1 MIIAKGNVSTAEG
14 PMPVENLQPGMLVID
29 RGHWARKLLKV
40 EQVQLHQTLHFER
53 NTDLVLAGNS
63 ILFTLIGLRSAIA
76 LKGVRKAMGGRI
88 QMLFEG
94 RKMQDDVM
102 KIKKEE
108 VTGYRL
114 TIEDGKDVLV
124 NGYDVADKEEG
135 VC

>member
-29 RGHWARKLLKV
+29 RGHRARKLLKV
-40 EQVQLHQTLHFER
+40 EQVQLHQTLYFER

>member
-1 MIIAKGNVSTAEG
+1 MIIAKGNVSTVEG
-14 PMPVENLQPGMLVID
+14 PVPVEHLKPGMLVVD
-29 RGHWARKLLKV
+29 RGHRARILLKI

-53 NTDLVLAGNS
+53 NPDLILAGNS
-63 ILFTLIGLRSAIA
+63 ILFTLTGLRSAIS
-76 LKGVRKAMGGRI
+76 LKNVRKAMNGRI

-102 KIKKEE
+102 KIRKEE

-114 TIEDGKDVLV
+114 TIEGGKDVLV

-135 VC
+135 

>member
-29 RGHWARKLLKV
+29 RGHRARKLLKV

-114 TIEDGKDVLV
+114 TIEDGEDVLV

>member
-29 RGHWARKLLKV
+29 RGHRARKLLKV

-114 TIEDGKDVLV
+114 TIENGKDVLV

>member
-1 MIIAKGNVSTAEG
+1 
-14 PMPVENLQPGMLVID
+14 MPVENLQPGMLVID
-29 RGHWARKLLKV
+29 RGHRARKLLKV
-40 EQVQLHQTLHFER
+40 EPVQLHQTLHFER
-53 NTDLVLAGNS
+53 NTNLVLAGNS
-63 ILFTLIGLRSAIA
+63 ILFTLTGLRSAIS

>member
-29 RGHWARKLLKV
+29 RGHRARKLLKV

-53 NTDLVLAGNS
+53 NPDLILAGNS

-114 TIEDGKDVLV
+114 TIENGKDVLV

>member
-1 MIIAKGNVSTAEG
+1 MIIAKGNVSTVEG
-14 PMPVENLQPGMLVID
+14 PVPVEHLKPGMLVVD
-29 RGHWARKLLKV
+29 RGHRARILLKI

-53 NTDLVLAGNS
+53 NPDLILAGNS
-63 ILFTLIGLRSAIA
+63 ILFTLTGLRSAIS
-76 LKGVRKAMGGRI
+76 LKNVRKAMNGRI

-102 KIKKEE
+102 KIRKEE

-114 TIEDGKDVLV
+114 SIEGGKDVLV

-135 VC
+135 

>member
-14 PMPVENLQPGMLVID
+14 PVPVENLKPGMLVVD
-29 RGHWARKLLKV
+29 RGHRARNLLKI

-53 NTDLVLAGNS
+53 NKDLVLAGNS
-63 ILFTLIGLRSAIA
+63 ILFTLTGMRSAIS
-76 LKGVRKAMGGRI
+76 LKRVRKALSGRI

-94 RKMQDDVM
+94 RKMQEDVM

-114 TIEDGKDVLV
+114 TIEGGKDVLV